1 MHDRIPHTPPA
12 RVRVNERIELVYD
25 RFGDPAAPV
34 ILLVSGLGQQMIGWD
49 EPFCRALAA
58 RGFRVVRF
66 DNRDVGL
73 STHLD
78 ELGVPNVLEMMQRK
92 ARGEPVEAPYTLQDM
107 ADDAIGLMDAL
118 EIPAAHVVG
127 ASMGGFI
134 AQEMAIRYP
143 DRLLTLTSIMSST
156 GAPDLPQPKPEAAAL
171 LVTPFPTDREGYIEH
186 TVRTWRVL
194 SGPGFPF
201 DEAYVREKAAR
212 AFDRGLSLGGTV
224 RQLAAILASES
235 RRERLR
241 SVRVPTLVIHGDA
254 DPLVPVEG
262 GIDTAR
268 AIPGARLMIVEGM
281 GHDIPP
287 ALAPRIVDAIARH
300 AEAVVSPQRHGGY
313 GERGR

>member
-1 MHDRIPHTPPA
+1 MVEEIPYMPLA
-12 RVRVNERIELVYD
+12 RARVNEGIELAYD
-25 RFGDPAAPV
+25 AFGDPAAPPM
-34 ILLVSGLGQQMIGWD
+34 LLIMGLGQQMIGWE
-49 EPFCRALAA
+49 EPFCQALAA
-58 RGFRVVRF
+58 RGFWVVRF

-78 ELGVPNVLEMMQRK
+78 DMGIPNVLEMMQRK
-92 ARGEPVEAPYTLQDM
+92 ARGEPVEAPYTLRDM
-107 ADDAIGLMDAL
+107 ADDTAGLMDAL
-118 EIPAAHVVG
+118 GISKAHVVG
-127 ASMGGFI
+127 VSMGGFI
-134 AQEMAIRYP
+134 AQEMAIRHP
-143 DRLLTLTSIMSST
+143 HRLLTLTSIMSST
-156 GAPDLPQPKPEAAAL
+156 GAPDLPPSKPEAAAL

-186 TVRTWRVL
+186 EVRSWRVL

-201 DEAYVREKAAR
+201 DEARARQQAAR

-262 GIDTAR
+262 GMDTAQ
-268 AIPGARLMIVEGM
+268 AIPGARLMIIAGM

-287 ALAPRIVDAIARH
+287 ALAPRIIDAIARH
-300 AEAVVSPQRHGGY
+300 AEAAHAG
-313 GERGR
+313 